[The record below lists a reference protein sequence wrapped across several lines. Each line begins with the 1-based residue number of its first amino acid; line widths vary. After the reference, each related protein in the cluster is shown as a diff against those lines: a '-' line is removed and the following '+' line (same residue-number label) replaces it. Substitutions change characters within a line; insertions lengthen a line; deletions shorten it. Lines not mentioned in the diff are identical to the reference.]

1 MSALLFALQRG
12 KIDILV
18 DTKAIGCSNMAKAWP
33 LVHLPAI
40 VCGRGPAALI
50 LDVALRSATMAA
62 TFDELARNMPA
73 VLDAALKAG
82 ALNLAHLSLRDRRA
96 EIYLVGISPQH
107 VAADGSRI
115 HADRFGRFD
124 RKL

>member
-1 MSALLFALQRG
+1 
-12 KIDILV
+12 
-18 DTKAIGCSNMAKAWP
+18 MAKAWP
-33 LVHLPAI
+33 LVQLPAI